1 MAAHLNIDSELLTV
15 KLNPIASSVW
25 SSNNFLPFHLVN
37 LIAYKWST
45 YRLSLKRKKF
55 KFLFDNDITWICFKT
70 DSFYWKLLHISDLI
84 RVNSKLLRTGK
95 QKLSR
100 ACMERVGGSR
110 GTIREPLKIVLSW
123 RIFSVSLTQKRMTS
137 QNQLNSLHIVETKHW
152 SLRDMYKRWQ
162 VLKACI
168 RLLLL
173 TPSLTLCRLPPP
185 SCWTS

>member
-84 RVNSKLLRTGK
+84 RVNSKLLLLLQENKSYPGHAWRESEEVEE
-95 QKLSR
+95 QFANLWR
-100 ACMERVGGSR
+100 LFCR
-110 GTIREPLKIVLSW
+110 GE
-123 RIFSVSLTQKRMTS
+123 FSALVSLRNGWHLKTS
-137 QNQLNSLHIVETKHW
+137 
-152 SLRDMYKRWQ
+152 
-162 VLKACI
+162 
-168 RLLLL
+168 
-173 TPSLTLCRLPPP
+173 
-185 SCWTS
+185 